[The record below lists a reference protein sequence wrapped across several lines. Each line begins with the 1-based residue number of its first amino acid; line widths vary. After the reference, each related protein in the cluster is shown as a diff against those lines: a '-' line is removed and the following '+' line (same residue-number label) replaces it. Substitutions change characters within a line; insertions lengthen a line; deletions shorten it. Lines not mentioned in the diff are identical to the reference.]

1 MWIANAAAPPLR
13 HPQKISAAETKKFQ
27 SRTENFDAMAL
38 GAEINEGGLAE
49 KTASN
54 YQTKKISPRKSDASY
69 LLSKRADDE
78 I

>member
-1 MWIANAAAPPLR
+1 MWIANAPSPPLR

-38 GAEINEGGLAE
+38 GAEINEGGLAD
-49 KTASN
+49 KTASRW
-54 YQTKKISPRKSDASY
+54 QTQKNQ
-69 LLSKRADDE
+69 LSK